1 MEMGIDMGNKGEEG
15 LFWDVSN
22 VSLIRELLSL
32 SILVFEKFTFYKTEE
47 SLVTSILGV
56 LAV

>member
-22 VSLIRELLSL
+22 ISLIRELLSL